1 MEFQGFRA
9 ERDDD
14 GRRLDRV
21 LRRFLPNLPLSAVY
35 RLIRRG
41 LVRVNEKRTL
51 PEARIKE
58 GDLLSIASGAL
69 DGSPLAEIPPKIAS
83 SIPALV
89 ELARSDDL
97 LFLSKSA
104 GMPTHGL
111 GSLADLV
118 LAREGSGH
126 SLSFAPGPLHRL
138 DRDTTGVIGFSLS
151 LQGAQW
157 FTQAIRER
165 RLDKRYLAVLGG
177 SLETDAEWRDP
188 CDDGKYMACEA
199 RPLARS
205 RVYGIDTTL
214 ALVRL
219 ITGRKRQIRLQA
231 ASRGMPLLGD
241 ARHGSRFPGPYLLH
255 AWRLSLPD
263 DRPAGVPAEVVAPL
277 PDRMRE
283 FIRENYGVDTLAHLD
298 RGDLYWA

>member
-1 MEFQGFRA
+1 MEFQVFQA

-41 LVRVNEKRTL
+41 LVRVNEKRSS
-51 PEARIKE
+51 PEARIIE
-58 GDLLSIASGAL
+58 GDRLSIASGAL
-69 DGSPLAEIPPKIAS
+69 DGTPLAEAPSKIAS
-83 SIPALV
+83 SSATLV

-97 LFLSKSA
+97 LFLSKPA
-104 GMPTHGL
+104 GIPTHGS

-126 SLSFAPGPLHRL
+126 SLSFTPGPLHRL
-138 DRDTTGVIGFSLS
+138 DRDTTGVIAFSLS

-157 FTQAIRER
+157 FTQAIRAR

-177 SLETDAEWRDP
+177 SLETDAEWRDR
-188 CDDGKYMACEA
+188 CEDGKHMACEVRPIA
-199 RPLARS
+199 RARVS
-205 RVYGIDTTL
+205 GIDTTL

-231 ASRGMPLLGD
+231 ASRGMPLVGD

-263 DRPAGVPAEVVAPL
+263 DRPAGVPAEIVAPL
-277 PDRMRE
+277 PDRISG
-283 FIRENYGVDTLAHLD
+283 FIRENYGEDTLAHLD
-298 RGDLYWA
+298 RGDLY